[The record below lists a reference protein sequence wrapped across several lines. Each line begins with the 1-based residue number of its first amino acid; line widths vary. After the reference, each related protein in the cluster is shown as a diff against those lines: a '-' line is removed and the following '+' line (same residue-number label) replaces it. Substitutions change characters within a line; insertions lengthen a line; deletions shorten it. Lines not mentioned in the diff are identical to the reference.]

1 MEINNK
7 LYFEIENYCK
17 INEINDVEKYIN
29 NLLRQAFTKDKYCDV
44 IKIGNNVT
52 MTNIEEIKDKVIV
65 RENVIEED
73 SNFIFRE
80 DNEDE

>member
-7 LYFEIENYCK
+7 LYSEIKNYCK
-17 INEINDVEKYIN
+17 INDIIDVEKYIN
-29 NLLRQAFTKDKYCDV
+29 NLLKQAFTKDKYSDV
-44 IKIGNNVT
+44 IKIGNNVVT
-52 MTNIEEIKDKVIV
+52 TNTEEVKDKVIV
-65 RENVIEED
+65 RENVIKED